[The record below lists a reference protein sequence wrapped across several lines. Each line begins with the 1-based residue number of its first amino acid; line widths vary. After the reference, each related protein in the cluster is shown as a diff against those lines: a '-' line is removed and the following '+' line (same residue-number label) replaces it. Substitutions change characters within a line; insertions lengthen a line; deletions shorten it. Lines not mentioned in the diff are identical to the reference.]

1 MSAQELW
8 ETTMDPSVRLLK
20 QVTMDEAASA
30 DEVFSLLMGEDVS
43 SRRAFIQ
50 RNAQD
55 VRFLDI

>member
-1 MSAQELW
+1 MNPAE
-8 ETTMDPSVRLLK
+8 RILK
-20 QVTMDEAASA
+20 QVTLQEAASA
-30 DEVFSLLMGEDVS
+30 DEVFSMLMGEDVE